1 MNENEKYITFFIIV
15 WFLTTALL
23 FTDALNIH
31 PGKYILNKLRKLIKY
46 LKKSIVSLFYGRY
59 AIISWFGVA
68 LVLIVLIIIILP
80 KTIGAN
86 YKYEDIVEKIY
97 SEIYGLLFD
106 VILFGIII
114 SIYHILTE
122 RIKSIEDEI
131 EQIDDFRGWK
141 SNEAS
146 HRILGS
152 IKRLQRLNVYKID
165 LSNCCFKEITL
176 QDLFFKD
183 SKMTGLVLFNTQ
195 IFNTTFQNIKSN
207 IVHCRDSKID
217 GCSFEKGKIIFNLH
231 TTDISSTLFYDI
243 DISSASFFTKSL
255 SFVLFYKVNFSYSFF
270 KFEECSCVEFIDCN
284 FDECIVD
291 DYFFTKISD
300 PMNHNLGH
308 QKINLEYDL
317 IHEVAVKLKFGY

>member
-165 LSNCCFKEITL
+165 LSNCCFRNHFTRL
-176 QDLFFKD
+176 
-183 SKMTGLVLFNTQ
+183 
-195 IFNTTFQNIKSN
+195 IF
-207 IVHCRDSKID
+207 
-217 GCSFEKGKIIFNLH
+217 
-231 TTDISSTLFYDI
+231 
-243 DISSASFFTKSL
+243 
-255 SFVLFYKVNFSYSFF
+255 
-270 KFEECSCVEFIDCN
+270 
-284 FDECIVD
+284 
-291 DYFFTKISD
+291 
-300 PMNHNLGH
+300 
-308 QKINLEYDL
+308 
-317 IHEVAVKLKFGY
+317 